1 MQHALLALQRL
12 PQPSQIGA
20 IILLAKETGTAVVA
34 ALHEM
39 QRHTVKMNSGA
50 SGHEGS
56 LAETEPDP
64 FPPTFRLRP
73 CQAALTPFRL
83 SGPIFRRLALDS
95 SNARELMRHVDDHRF
110 ATLSEYARAI
120 LA

>member
-1 MQHALLALQRL
+1 
-12 PQPSQIGA
+12 
-20 IILLAKETGTAVVA
+20 VA

-64 FPPTFRLRP
+64 FPPIFSP
-73 CQAALTPFRL
+73 SVGPGAATESPFNE
-83 SGPIFRRLALDS
+83 
-95 SNARELMRHVDDHRF
+95 SNKSAYPTTCFFDQFPDF
-110 ATLSEYARAI
+110 AAVSPPPSQMAVK
-120 LA
+120 